1 MFFRY
6 VVVAVQIEVLMTC
19 RCTPLPACVFI
30 PQTLHHRVQISNN
43 NSRNLRLRLLTFL
56 FAADF
61 PPLAASLPV
70 TTSTRI
76 PVLSP

>member
-1 MFFRY
+1 MFFKY
-6 VVVAVQIEVLMTC
+6 VVVGVQIEVLMTC
-19 RCTPLPACVFI
+19 RCTPLLACVFI

-61 PPLAASLPV
+61 PHLP
-70 TTSTRI
+70 R
-76 PVLSP
+76 LSP

>member
-6 VVVAVQIEVLMTC
+6 VLAGVQIEVLMTC
-19 RCTPLPACVFI
+19 RCTPLPTCVFI

-43 NSRNLRLRLLTFL
+43 NSRNLSPRLLTFL

-61 PPLAASLPV
+61 PHLP
-70 TTSTRI
+70 RLF
-76 PVLSP
+76 P

>member
-6 VVVAVQIEVLMTC
+6 VVAGVQIKVLMTC
-19 RCTPLPACVFI
+19 RCTPLPTCVFI
-30 PQTLHHRVQISNN
+30 PHTLHHRVQISNN
-43 NSRNLRLRLLTFL
+43 DSRNLMPRLLTFL

-61 PPLAASLPV
+61 PNVHASLPV